1 MPDREVEFTV
11 NAMSTSM
18 SRCDCRLVF
27 QSRVSSIGA
36 AETKAFVRRLA
47 QRTMLSPI
55 VVSSSMAAVSSS
67 LLPTVLDDHSYWE
80 VSRNDDALLVGLY
93 LMCEGV

>member
-18 SRCDCRLVF
+18 SRCDCRLVY

-47 QRTMLSPI
+47 QRAMLSPI
-55 VVSSSMAAVSSS
+55 VVSCGISMAAVSSS
-67 LLPTVLDDHSYWE
+67 LLPTVLDGHPY
-80 VSRNDDALLVGLY
+80 
-93 LMCEGV
+93 